1 MVSDF
6 KSDSQRKGFFGSRV
20 TVRSAFE
27 PRMIKRAGIEKA
39 PVGIQNQPKLTPSMK
54 KFLATKIRKN
64 LREGKPPKRAVAIA
78 FSQARKKFGDVKAL
92 KQTGNPNG
100 NPNGFDKRTRNLIF
114 LIFGTAVAL
123 SLLRQIRQ

>member
-1 MVSDF
+1 MVF
-6 KSDSQRKGFFGSRV
+6 KSDRQRIGFFANRV
-20 TVRSAFE
+20 TVRSVFE
-27 PRMIKRAGIEKA
+27 PRMIKKAPIEKA
-39 PVGIQNQPKLTPSMK
+39 PVGLKNNQPKLTPSMK

-64 LREGKPPKRAVAIA
+64 IREGKPPKQAVAIA

-92 KQTGNPNG
+92 KQSNNPNG
-100 NPNGFDKRTRNLIF
+100 RKDFFDNRTRRLIF